1 MSDCLVCASDMSPFI
16 SFGKMPVANGFLMP
30 EEYKEEFFFDL
41 QVGLCPSC
49 SMVQLTELVAPD
61 QLFHENYAY
70 FASTSASMTA
80 HFARFA
86 QDVTQR
92 LEGVQDPF
100 VIEIGSNDGI
110 MLQNF
115 SRASV
120 RHLGVEPSEN
130 VAAEARRQGIDTKS
144 CFFNE
149 ATAGDLLA
157 EHGPANAILGAN
169 AVSHIPDINS
179 LLAGV
184 SKLLAVGGIFM
195 FEEPYLGEVI
205 AKTAYDQFYDEHVF
219 YFCLTSLSNAL
230 ARHGLVIIDAS
241 AQETHGG
248 SMRYVIARE
257 GERPVSATVLEL
269 QKHEESLGLGQLAT
283 FMALKDRID
292 TSSQK
297 LVALLEN
304 LKSEGKRV
312 VGYGA
317 TSKSTTVTN
326 YAQIGQDLVEFI
338 SDTTPTKQGKFTPG
352 MHIPV
357 KPYQDFKASYPD
369 YALLLAW
376 NHGEEIIANEQDF
389 LRQGGRFITFVPR
402 VEIRE

>member
-1 MSDCLVCASDMSPFI
+1 MANCLVCTGDMNSFM

-30 EEYKEEFFFDL
+30 AEYEKEFFFDL

-70 FASTSASMTA
+70 FASTSARMTA
-80 HFARFA
+80 HFSRFA
-86 QDVTQR
+86 QDVFER
-92 LEGVQDPF
+92 LYGVQDPF

-115 SRASV
+115 SQANV

-130 VAAEARRQGIDTKS
+130 VAVDARRRGINTKS
-144 CFFNE
+144 CFFNQS
-149 ATAGDLLA
+149 TAGEILA
-157 EHGPANAILGAN
+157 EYGPADAILGAN

-184 SKLLAVGGIFM
+184 SNLLAAGGIFM
-195 FEEPYLGEVI
+195 FEEPYLGEII

-219 YFCLTSLSNAL
+219 YFCLSSLSNAL
-230 ARHGLVIIDAS
+230 ARHGLVIIDAA
-241 AQETHGG
+241 AQDTHGG
-248 SMRYVIARE
+248 SMRYVIARD
-257 GERPVSATVLEL
+257 GERPISTSVSEL
-269 QKHEESLGLGQLAT
+269 RQLEESLGLGNLAT
-283 FMALKDRID
+283 FMALKNRID
-292 TSSQK
+292 TSSEN
-297 LVALLEN
+297 LVNLLGT

-317 TSKSTTVTN
+317 TSKSTTITN
-326 YAQIGQDLVEFI
+326 YAHIGQDLVEFI

-357 KPYQDFKASYPD
+357 KPYQDFKANYPD

-389 LRQGGRFITFVPR
+389 LRQGGKFITFVPQ

>member
-1 MSDCLVCASDMSPFI
+1 MSDCLVCASDVSPFI
-16 SFGKMPVANGFLMP
+16 SFGKMPIANGFLQP
-30 EEYKEEFFFDL
+30 EEYEREFFFDL

-49 SMVQLTELVAPD
+49 SMVQLTQLVDPN

-80 HFARFA
+80 HFKTFA
-86 QDVTQR
+86 QGVFKR
-92 LEGVQDPF
+92 LEGIEDPF

-115 SRASV
+115 AQAKV
-120 RHLGVEPSEN
+120 RHLGIEPSEN
-130 VAAEARRQGIDTKS
+130 VATEARRQGIDTAS
-144 CFFNE
+144 IFFSE
-149 ATAGDLLA
+149 ETASQILA

-184 SKLLAVGGIFM
+184 NVLLAKGGIFM
-195 FEEPYLGEVI
+195 FEEPYLGDII

-219 YFCLTSLSNAL
+219 YFCLSSLSNAL
-230 ARHGLVIIDAS
+230 ARHGLIIIDAEP
-241 AQETHGG
+241 QNTHGG
-248 SMRYVIARE
+248 SMRYVITRKGE
-257 GERPVSATVLEL
+257 GTMSATVTEL
-269 QKHEESLGLGQLAT
+269 RAQEESLGLSEEST
-283 FMALKDRID
+283 FLALKERID
-292 TSSQK
+292 DSNQK
-297 LVALLEN
+297 LTSLLGR
-304 LKSEGKRV
+304 LKQEGKRV

-317 TSKSTTVTN
+317 TSKSTTMTN
-326 YAQIGQDLVEFI
+326 YAQIGPELVEFI

-357 KPYQDFKASYPD
+357 KPYQDFKANYPD

-376 NHGEEIIANEQDF
+376 NHGEEIIANEQDY
-389 LRQGGRFITFVPR
+389 LRQGGKFITFVPQ

>member
-1 MSDCLVCASDMSPFI
+1 
-16 SFGKMPVANGFLMP
+16 MPIANGFLQP
-30 EEYKEEFFFDL
+30 EEYEREFFFDL

-49 SMVQLTELVAPD
+49 SMVQLTQLVDPN

-80 HFARFA
+80 HFKTFA
-86 QDVTQR
+86 QGVFKQ
-92 LEGVQDPF
+92 LEGSECPF

-115 SRASV
+115 AQAKV
-120 RHLGVEPSEN
+120 RHLGIEPSEN
-130 VAAEARRQGIDTKS
+130 VAAEARRQSIDTTS
-144 CFFNE
+144 VFFSE
-149 ATAGDLLA
+149 ETAAQILA

-184 SKLLAVGGIFM
+184 NVLLAKGGIFM
-195 FEEPYLGEVI
+195 FEEPYLGDII

-219 YFCLTSLSNAL
+219 YFCLSSLSNAL
-230 ARHGLVIIDAS
+230 ARHGLIIIDAEP
-241 AQETHGG
+241 QNTHGG
-248 SMRYVIARE
+248 SMRYVITRKGE
-257 GERPVSATVLEL
+257 GTMSATVTEL
-269 QKHEESLGLGQLAT
+269 RAQEESLGLSEEST
-283 FMALKDRID
+283 FLALKARID
-292 TSSQK
+292 DSNQK
-297 LVALLEN
+297 LTSLLGR
-304 LKSEGKRV
+304 LKQEGKRV

-317 TSKSTTVTN
+317 TSKSTTMTN
-326 YAQIGQDLVEFI
+326 YAQIGPELVEFI

-357 KPYQDFKASYPD
+357 KPYQDFKANYPD

-376 NHGEEIIANEQDF
+376 NHGEEIIANEQDY
-389 LRQGGRFITFVPR
+389 LRQGGKFITFVPQ

>member
-30 EEYKEEFFFDL
+30 EEYKDEFFFDL

-49 SMVQLTELVAPD
+49 SMAQLTELVAPD
-61 QLFHENYAY
+61 KLFHENYAY

-80 HFARFA
+80 HFKTFA
-86 QDVTQR
+86 QGVFKR
-92 LEGVQDPF
+92 LNGIDDPF

-115 SRASV
+115 AQAKV
-120 RHLGVEPSEN
+120 RHLGIEPSEN
-130 VAAEARRQGIDTKS
+130 VAAEARRQSIDTTS
-144 CFFNE
+144 VFFSE
-149 ATAGDLLA
+149 ETAAQILA

-184 SKLLAVGGIFM
+184 NVLLAKGGIFM
-195 FEEPYLGEVI
+195 FEEPYLGDII

-219 YFCLTSLSNAL
+219 YFCLSSLSNAL
-230 ARHGLVIIDAS
+230 ARHGLIIIDAEP
-241 AQETHGG
+241 QNTHGG
-248 SMRYVIARE
+248 SMRYVITRKGE
-257 GERPVSATVLEL
+257 GTMSATVTEL
-269 QKHEESLGLGQLAT
+269 RAQEESLGLSEEST
-283 FMALKDRID
+283 FLALKARID
-292 TSSQK
+292 DSNQK
-297 LVALLEN
+297 LTSLLGR
-304 LKSEGKRV
+304 LKQEGKRV

-317 TSKSTTVTN
+317 TSKSTTMTN
-326 YAQIGQDLVEFI
+326 YAQIGPELVEFI

-357 KPYQDFKASYPD
+357 KPYQDFKANYPD

-376 NHGEEIIANEQDF
+376 NHGEEIIANEQDY
-389 LRQGGRFITFVPR
+389 LRQGGKFITFVPQ

>member
-1 MSDCLVCASDMSPFI
+1 
-16 SFGKMPVANGFLMP
+16 MPIANGFLQP
-30 EEYKEEFFFDL
+30 EEYEREFFFDL
-41 QVGLCPSC
+41 QVGLCPSR
-49 SMVQLTELVAPD
+49 SMVQLTQLVDPN

-80 HFARFA
+80 HFKTFA
-86 QDVTQR
+86 QGVFKQ
-92 LEGVQDPF
+92 LEGIEDPF

-115 SRASV
+115 AQAKV
-120 RHLGVEPSEN
+120 RHLGIEPSEN
-130 VAAEARRQGIDTKS
+130 VAAEARRQSIDTTS
-144 CFFNE
+144 VFFSE
-149 ATAGDLLA
+149 ETAAQILA

-184 SKLLAVGGIFM
+184 NVLLAKGGIFM
-195 FEEPYLGEVI
+195 FEEPYLGDII

-219 YFCLTSLSNAL
+219 YFCLSSLSNAL
-230 ARHGLVIIDAS
+230 ARHGLIIIDAEP
-241 AQETHGG
+241 QNTHGG
-248 SMRYVIARE
+248 SMRYVITRKGE
-257 GERPVSATVLEL
+257 GTMSATVTEL
-269 QKHEESLGLGQLAT
+269 RAQEESLGLSEEST
-283 FMALKDRID
+283 FLALKARID
-292 TSSQK
+292 DSNQK
-297 LVALLEN
+297 LTSLLGR
-304 LKSEGKRV
+304 LKQEGKRV

-317 TSKSTTVTN
+317 TSKSTTMTN
-326 YAQIGQDLVEFI
+326 YAQIGPELVEFI

-357 KPYQDFKASYPD
+357 KPYQDFKANYPD

-376 NHGEEIIANEQDF
+376 NHGEEIIAKEQDY
-389 LRQGGRFITFVPR
+389 LRQGGKFITFVPQ

>member
-1 MSDCLVCASDMSPFI
+1 MSDCLVCASDVSPFI
-16 SFGKMPVANGFLMP
+16 SFGKMPIANGFLQP
-30 EEYKEEFFFDL
+30 EEYEREFFFDL

-49 SMVQLTELVAPD
+49 SMVQLTQLVDPN

-80 HFARFA
+80 HFKTFA
-86 QDVTQR
+86 QGVFKQM
-92 LEGVQDPF
+92 EGIEDPF

-115 SRASV
+115 AQAKV
-120 RHLGVEPSEN
+120 RHLGIEPSEN
-130 VAAEARRQGIDTKS
+130 VAAEARRQSIDTTS
-144 CFFNE
+144 VFFSE
-149 ATAGDLLA
+149 ETAAQILA

-184 SKLLAVGGIFM
+184 NVLLAKGGIFM
-195 FEEPYLGEVI
+195 FEEPYLGDII

-219 YFCLTSLSNAL
+219 YFCLSSLSNAL
-230 ARHGLVIIDAS
+230 ARHGLIIIDAEP
-241 AQETHGG
+241 QNTHGG
-248 SMRYVIARE
+248 SMRYVITRKGE
-257 GERPVSATVLEL
+257 GTMSATVTEL
-269 QKHEESLGLGQLAT
+269 RAQEESLGLSEEST
-283 FMALKDRID
+283 FLALKARID
-292 TSSQK
+292 DSNQK
-297 LVALLEN
+297 LTSLLGR
-304 LKSEGKRV
+304 LKQEGKRV

-317 TSKSTTVTN
+317 TSKSTTMTN
-326 YAQIGQDLVEFI
+326 YAQIGPELVEFI

-357 KPYQDFKASYPD
+357 KPYQDFKANYPD

-376 NHGEEIIANEQDF
+376 NHGEEIIANEQDY
-389 LRQGGRFITFVPR
+389 LRQGGKFITFVPQ